1 MIYFFKNCLAID
13 MKIASNYLNF
23 VNSSL
28 LDRLR
33 ILAILLSKFK
43 RFNQILFPPEI
54 MKKPLYFS

>member
-1 MIYFFKNCLAID
+1 

-43 RFNQILFPPEI
+43 RFNSIPPRNYEKTFVFLMISGGIEI
-54 MKKPLYFS
+54 SYFT

>member
-1 MIYFFKNCLAID
+1 

-33 ILAILLSKFK
+33 ILSILLSKFK